1 MQFRAEAFNLTNTPH
16 FGLPNTNANATAFGQ
31 ITNTLSSPAPRQL
44 QFAVK
49 LMF

>member
-1 MQFRAEAFNLTNTPH
+1 MEFRAEAFNLTNTPH
-16 FGLPNTNANATAFGQ
+16 FDRPNTAVNSNTFGQ
-31 ITNTLSSPAPRQL
+31 INGVLSSPPERQI